1 MMGFVLQK
9 DLVCLANLENVE
21 LFFGLDWKRK
31 FKSPSDFCF
40 ALKVGQKMLTYSTE
54 RDRGFVF

>member
-40 ALKVGQKMLTYSTE
+40 ALKVGQKM
-54 RDRGFVF
+54 